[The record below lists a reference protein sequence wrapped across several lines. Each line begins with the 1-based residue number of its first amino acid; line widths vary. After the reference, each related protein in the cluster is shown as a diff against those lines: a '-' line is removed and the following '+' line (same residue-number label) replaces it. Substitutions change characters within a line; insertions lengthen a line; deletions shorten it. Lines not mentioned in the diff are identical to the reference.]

1 MNKQIE
7 LKNIDYA
14 IFDRPLDAVSI
25 AYKDDSVM
33 MTTISKLSK
42 KVLKFLESREKTDL
56 DLEIEELGWNN
67 D

>member
-1 MNKQIE
+1 MKIE

-14 IFDRPLDAVSI
+14 IFDRPLDDVII
-25 AYKDDSVM
+25 AYKDDSIM
-33 MTTISKLSK
+33 STTISKLSK

-67 D
+67 DW

>member
-1 MNKQIE
+1 MKIK

-14 IFDRPLDAVSI
+14 IFDRPLDDVII
-25 AYKDDSVM
+25 AYKDDSIM
-33 MTTISKLSK
+33 STTISKLSK
-42 KVLKFLESREKTDL
+42 KDVKFLESREKTDL